1 MTNMR
6 QCDYVTLTHPLF
18 MFLNQETLS
27 IILLVATRA
36 FDRYILVKTTTINI
50 FDSKHCKTEQLSFYN
65 VGVCIFSK

>member
-1 MTNMR
+1 
-6 QCDYVTLTHPLF
+6 

-36 FDRYILVKTTTINI
+36 FDRYISVKTVKTTTINI